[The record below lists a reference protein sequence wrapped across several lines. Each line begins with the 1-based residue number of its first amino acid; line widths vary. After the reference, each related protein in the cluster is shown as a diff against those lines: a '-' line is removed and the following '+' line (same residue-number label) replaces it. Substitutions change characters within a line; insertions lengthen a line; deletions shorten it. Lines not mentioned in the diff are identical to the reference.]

1 MRTILVIDDDTAVR
15 SILKR
20 IITNKFDARVMQA
33 ASGDEGFA
41 ALQETI
47 PDLILL
53 DNSMPGMSGLEFLQK
68 LRSEEKHNDIP
79 VLIVSANNERDLIQ
93 EMIKLGINDY
103 ILKPINP
110 RITYERIQDVFKK
123 ILPK

>member
-1 MRTILVIDDDTAVR
+1 MNVILVIDDDTAIR

-20 IITNKFDARVMQA
+20 IIINKFDARVIQA

-41 ALQETI
+41 ALQENI

-53 DNSMPGMSGLEFLQK
+53 DNSMPGMSGVEFLQK
-68 LRSEEKHNDIP
+68 LRAEERLAEIP
-79 VLIVSANNERDLIQ
+79 VLVVSANNERDTIQ

-110 RITYERIQDVFKK
+110 RITYERIQEIFSR
-123 ILPK
+123 IPPK

>member
-1 MRTILVIDDDTAVR
+1 MHTILVIDDDTAAR

-20 IITNKFDARVMQA
+20 IIINKFDARVIQA

-41 ALQETI
+41 ALQENI

-53 DNSMPGMSGLEFLQK
+53 DNAMPGMSGLEFLQK
-68 LRSEEKHNDIP
+68 LRAEESYAGLP
-79 VLIVSANNERDLIQ
+79 VLVVSANNEREIIQ

-110 RITYERIQDVFKK
+110 KITYERIQEVFSNNP
-123 ILPK
+123 PK